1 MEFYTNNKCEKVDMW
16 CRLFHKWFGKETQ
29 VFQNYLAKHNM
40 TPLVY
45 GFEFYCPKC
54 NKVYWRKTG

>member
-1 MEFYTNNKCEKVDMW
+1 MTKQEWDMAIKAAW

-45 GFEFYCPKC
+45 SFEFYCPKC